1 MNLRLGIEVGNLFQ
15 QKPQQDIQLF
25 LAGKSLKYCKLKT
38 TSCQTGD
45 DDVEV
50 GVNTDEVWTDDKEM
64 QFPTLTSG
72 QTAKSTGAE
81 AQLLPFLRRVLP
93 LFEASIVEGNRRAG
107 VVAPPPADEQLGQT
121 LVRCSLPE
129 SFVSTFI
136 GAWPSVVDVSIVE
149 KWYGAD
155 HALALYGWEEVVRPP
170 PSEILGLANFMRPIR
185 SLVGLHPIVLGGS
198 GGASTRPA
206 RCLYAF
212 CRLSSLTVV
221 NGRSHLIVAGSE
233 TGSLLVYDLRARA
246 RSPAD
251 LQGESEGPPPN
262 PDADIAHF
270 EGPVWL
276 PSAFS
281 TDVFALGP
289 TQRESDF
296 GEQNGILSEPFGFD
310 GDSSGVHEAEICC
323 VRSSDMAAGDA
334 LVFAGVEGHHWT
346 TCCHGRGDEGV
357 ANPKEKGAAKEAK
370 AAKGAVLAL
379 ASRQKIGDV
388 NRALRA
394 CKLRSAWEA
403 ASLLLTTSGQKS
415 LQADVVSY
423 TTLVGASMSK
433 TWEWAIGIFADVARK
448 DLILDKVAEL
458 TLFTGFA
465 ALGKWVAALS
475 SFADLQVQQTEV
487 DQQMATSAM
496 TSCAGRDTW
505 ASAIALICKLQTA
518 CVEIDTAVVN
528 AAMSAMSGAGGWM
541 LALSALEDV
550 ATRQSIDVISI
561 NAALSACERSGQ
573 WQPAMS
579 LLEGC
584 LPSVPD
590 IISYGAAVSACE
602 KEGRWEEAVY
612 LLSRLPQVRIAGD
625 VSFYNAVIS
634 ASEKGSRW
642 QMALQLLPM
651 ISVLRLEADVVSY
664 SSAISACQKCDEWRV
679 ALLLLSEM
687 EMIHVKVDTIA
698 CNSAISACSWLKA
711 LGVLNTM
718 QFCAVRSTIITFGS
732 ITSCFESMGRWQ
744 LALQIL
750 RIGKMQTL
758 RLQDITCNAAIGACE
773 KGALDITGTVS
784 FWRVLEL
791 ASVGVKLAL
800 QGSLALARG
809 PHSHVL
815 ADFLGASYLCIHPQQ
830 QGEFVA
836 LSTAGIRQANRQ
848 RSLTSNVADGPRNL
862 ELLRHAEEEEG
873 LLLPSDSFAS
883 QPCSGAFNPF
893 FPGLLLVA
901 FAEGDLA
908 LFDCSLCVP
917 VTHWASAVG
926 KAGHRRN
933 NLSCMVYPEACV
945 VGPDKDIEMLDGGEH
960 LDEAI
965 KKQLQVGASPFQQRL
980 YLRGEEVL
988 DVVRTSSNPPPEEE
1002 LQVVVLPLRYD
1013 AAADL
1018 RLQSAAGDLAK
1029 IKQLL
1034 REPQAP
1040 DPLAPCEF
1048 TPLQLASRYGHLEVV
1063 RALLAA
1069 GADKDRQGL
1078 AESTPLLEAIDHQHL
1093 HVARHLVRIRADI
1106 GKAGL
1111 GGTTPLL
1118 VAVERGDLKAAKLL
1132 VESGA
1137 DKEQPDASGLTPL
1150 HAACGHLDMVK
1161 FLLSMRANQN
1171 VQDTNGK
1178 TPLRIAAG
1186 IGHADVV
1193 ECLVLSGADKD
1204 MPDAL
1209 LVSPLW
1215 AAARNGRNDVV
1226 QHLLHAGADHD
1237 QADIDGETPLRAAAE
1252 HGHLEVVLRLLRG
1265 HADVNKQDIDG
1276 RTPLLAAAHA
1286 GKLEVVEILLQWH
1299 AIVDCIDSEGQTP
1312 LLAASEHGFVDV
1324 CRSLLD
1330 RHADVNHCR
1339 ADGTTSSKLA
1349 AQRGEL
1355 EVLRLL
1361 HFAGALVDH
1370 SDHEGVTPLWAAAN
1384 SGKLKVVQYLL
1395 EQRADV
1401 AKACRGQSCLQAA
1414 SQRCHSQVVSLLTPL
1429 DHQSKRRKVG
1439 E

>member
-1 MNLRLGIEVGNLFQ
+1 MDDDIEYDEDFEEADDEEEYIPQIKSSSPSPPSQSPDGTPNKVTFRPMSSQSLRAPTPPLGKESPVSASAIKKATQSENERMARKSPMPTSPDMGRKRGGGLMAEYESTMPKFNLAGSASPAQRAALARLRDLRDLQIPSKLGIEVGNLFQ

-334 LVFAGVEGHHWT
+334 LVFA
-346 TCCHGRGDEGV
+346 
-357 ANPKEKGAAKEAK
+357 
-370 AAKGAVLAL
+370 
-379 ASRQKIGDV
+379 
-388 NRALRA
+388 
-394 CKLRSAWEA
+394 
-403 ASLLLTTSGQKS
+403 
-415 LQADVVSY
+415 
-423 TTLVGASMSK
+423 
-433 TWEWAIGIFADVARK
+433 
-448 DLILDKVAEL
+448 
-458 TLFTGFA
+458 
-465 ALGKWVAALS
+465 
-475 SFADLQVQQTEV
+475 
-487 DQQMATSAM
+487 
-496 TSCAGRDTW
+496 
-505 ASAIALICKLQTA
+505 
-518 CVEIDTAVVN
+518 
-528 AAMSAMSGAGGWM
+528 
-541 LALSALEDV
+541 
-550 ATRQSIDVISI
+550 
-561 NAALSACERSGQ
+561 
-573 WQPAMS
+573 
-579 LLEGC
+579 
-584 LPSVPD
+584 
-590 IISYGAAVSACE
+590 
-602 KEGRWEEAVY
+602 
-612 LLSRLPQVRIAGD
+612 
-625 VSFYNAVIS
+625 
-634 ASEKGSRW
+634 
-642 QMALQLLPM
+642 
-651 ISVLRLEADVVSY
+651 
-664 SSAISACQKCDEWRV
+664 
-679 ALLLLSEM
+679 
-687 EMIHVKVDTIA
+687 
-698 CNSAISACSWLKA
+698 
-711 LGVLNTM
+711 
-718 QFCAVRSTIITFGS
+718 
-732 ITSCFESMGRWQ
+732 
-744 LALQIL
+744 
-750 RIGKMQTL
+750 
-758 RLQDITCNAAIGACE
+758 
-773 KGALDITGTVS
+773 LDITGTVS

-926 KAGHRRN
+926 KATGATISVAWSTRR
-933 NLSCMVYPEACV
+933 PCV
-945 VGPDKDIEMLDGGEH
+945 FFVKCGDMLDVWDLAERTHVPVHSTTLEDVGPPRPPSAVSSCCELFVSADGRPVVSMGSSVLLLGLPGKLTAPLQQLPRQHVADRPIEEMLLPGYEKD
-960 LDEAI
+960 
-965 KKQLQVGASPFQQRL
+965 QVFPTL
-980 YLRGEEVL
+980 
-988 DVVRTSSNPPPEEE
+988 
-1002 LQVVVLPLRYD
+1002 
-1013 AAADL
+1013 
-1018 RLQSAAGDLAK
+1018 
-1029 IKQLL
+1029 
-1034 REPQAP
+1034 
-1040 DPLAPCEF
+1040 
-1048 TPLQLASRYGHLEVV
+1048 
-1063 RALLAA
+1063 
-1069 GADKDRQGL
+1069 
-1078 AESTPLLEAIDHQHL
+1078 
-1093 HVARHLVRIRADI
+1093 ARHARSVDVP
-1106 GKAGL
+1106 
-1111 GGTTPLL
+1111 PLCTL
-1118 VAVERGDLKAAKLL
+1118 ERD
-1132 VESGA
+1132 V
-1137 DKEQPDASGLTPL
+1137 
-1150 HAACGHLDMVK
+1150 
-1161 FLLSMRANQN
+1161 
-1171 VQDTNGK
+1171 
-1178 TPLRIAAG
+1178 LRHIVAG
-1186 IGHADVV
+1186 INP
-1193 ECLVLSGADKD
+1193 
-1204 MPDAL
+1204 M
-1209 LVSPLW
+1209 
-1215 AAARNGRNDVV
+1215 
-1226 QHLLHAGADHD
+1226 
-1237 QADIDGETPLRAAAE
+1237 QAW
-1252 HGHLEVVLRLLRG
+1252 V
-1265 HADVNKQDIDG
+1265 
-1276 RTPLLAAAHA
+1276 
-1286 GKLEVVEILLQWH
+1286 
-1299 AIVDCIDSEGQTP
+1299 
-1312 LLAASEHGFVDV
+1312 
-1324 CRSLLD
+1324 
-1330 RHADVNHCR
+1330 
-1339 ADGTTSSKLA
+1339 
-1349 AQRGEL
+1349 
-1355 EVLRLL
+1355 
-1361 HFAGALVDH
+1361 
-1370 SDHEGVTPLWAAAN
+1370 
-1384 SGKLKVVQYLL
+1384 
-1395 EQRADV
+1395 
-1401 AKACRGQSCLQAA
+1401 
-1414 SQRCHSQVVSLLTPL
+1414 
-1429 DHQSKRRKVG
+1429 
-1439 E
+1439 